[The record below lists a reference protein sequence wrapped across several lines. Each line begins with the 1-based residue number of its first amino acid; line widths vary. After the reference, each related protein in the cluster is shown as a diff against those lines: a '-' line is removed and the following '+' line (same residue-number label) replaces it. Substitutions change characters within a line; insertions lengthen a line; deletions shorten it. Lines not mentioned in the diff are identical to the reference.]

1 MVKVLHL
8 TKSDGVVV
16 GLGADVEVHRLFD
29 LVMTLV
35 VSGQVVRRCSVT
47 RRVGDLKRLKE
58 KKKIIPFTLIFF
70 TVTGGAR
77 AKTSY
82 WSLHPGHK
90 IKLFFTLLNPAD
102 RSSKKH

>member
-47 RRVGDLKRLKE
+47 RRVGDLKRLK
-58 KKKIIPFTLIFF
+58 KKK
-70 TVTGGAR
+70 R
-77 AKTSY
+77 
-82 WSLHPGHK
+82 
-90 IKLFFTLLNPAD
+90 LFHS
-102 RSSKKH
+102 R